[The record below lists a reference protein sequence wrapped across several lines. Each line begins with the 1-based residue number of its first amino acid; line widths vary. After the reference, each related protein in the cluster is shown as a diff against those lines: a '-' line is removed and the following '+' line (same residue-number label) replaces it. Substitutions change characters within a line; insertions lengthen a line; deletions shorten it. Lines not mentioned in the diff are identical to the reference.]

1 MKAFINTVFRH
12 RRQTAIVLLLAFVV
26 SVVLCLLCFSRVKD
40 KGISSISQSDYSE
53 SISELVSEAVS
64 DFDDFEL
71 SDEASLED
79 AETESSLDLEDIII
93 PELGTYEEEIEMVE
107 IGDIVSPVVKL
118 YNEKS
123 PTFNMMDGALYIED
137 IATLLKRYAPED
149 MLISAACAIAY
160 TEGGAGKSGVYTV
173 TNNCFGLRAAST
185 WDGYVFARSTGRV
198 YKDYKTA
205 VAYQAY
211 DLFRAYDSM
220 EESVIDFINV
230 MENNYNGVL
239 QSETPKAF
247 FKYLLARGYGNKDIF
262 STWMYL
268 VNLYD
273 ITQHDK

>member
-1 MKAFINTVFRH
+1 MKTVINSAYKNRKFIALAF
-12 RRQTAIVLLLAFVV
+12 LLLI
-26 SVVLCLLCFSRVKD
+26 VVLTGTFLATSCDENEASFEA
-40 KGISSISQSDYSE
+40 SQSHGVENGNEPNLGSLENSDESFTDASE
-53 SISELVSEAVS
+53 SESES
-64 DFDDFEL
+64 
-71 SDEASLED
+71 SLED
-79 AETESSLDLEDIII
+79 TII
-93 PELGTYEEEIEMVE
+93 PELGTYEEDIEMIE
-107 IGDIVSPVVKL
+107 EDDIIFLDVKF
-118 YNEKS
+118 YNDKS
-123 PTFNMMDGALYIED
+123 PTFNMTDGTKYLDD

-230 MENNYNGVL
+230 IENNYNGAL
-239 QSETPKAF
+239 KSKTSKAF

-268 VNLYD
+268 INLYD
-273 ITQHDK
+273 LTQYDMPQTKS